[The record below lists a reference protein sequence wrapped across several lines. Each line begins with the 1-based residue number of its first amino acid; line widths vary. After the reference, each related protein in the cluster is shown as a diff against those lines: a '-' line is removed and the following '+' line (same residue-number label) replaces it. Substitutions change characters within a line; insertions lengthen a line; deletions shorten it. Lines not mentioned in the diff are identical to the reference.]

1 MPENLNLS
9 VENIGGLYGTRR
21 FEFKPGLNL
30 ATAPNAA
37 GKSSLIHAI
46 QTLVLDERDLST
58 REYFLHAFES
68 MGRVELDLEGHQYIR
83 RLRAR
88 DGGLS
93 VGGEALHPEGR
104 KVNLFCIASEDNE
117 LIDRVKTGKALRST
131 LLDFSDHKYYE
142 LLGDFFEQLHLR
154 SESQLKQY
162 RDKQAELELLM
173 GQLKRIETEL
183 ERLEKERK
191 AVEEVPLEV
200 VVKTEEERRR
210 LAQAQKELSE
220 IIAQITE
227 TEGEIGRTKNRLEVL
242 KNQELRL
249 QQRVGEFENQH
260 PDIEEELASIDR
272 ELESY
277 KDQLDQLRSEMD
289 GVQAR
294 LQDTGHNWTRHV
306 KFGVDECFACGKPI
320 KAEELRD
327 RQRQLE
333 QRSAELS
340 NEINSKQWQMDGR
353 QKERTQLQQ
362 EWTEV
367 RSQIRA
373 ELNNA
378 KRAIDVQ
385 EDALKKSEAKLDDL
399 LPRHPKLSEL
409 VKQLEATFDKE
420 VREKLEKRRQLD
432 EEIARRDQDRKTKI
446 ASIEQIGDV
455 RTQILQFQ
463 EEIRFY
469 QQLKN
474 LALEKAETVR
484 KAVRDMFNERID
496 EVYRLL
502 EFDKDFE
509 RIYLDDG
516 FQLKIIRRFG
526 DERRSDKPGT
536 TINTLSR
543 SEKET
548 VALVLVLAGRE
559 AYLPDF
565 PLFVADE
572 TTFYDSTR
580 FRRIVEYVGKRAPY
594 TIITNLV
601 PKDKQD
607 NLTIEYELAK
617 L

>member
-9 VENIGGLYGTRR
+9 VENISGLYGTRR

-30 ATAPNAA
+30 VTAPNAA
-37 GKSSLIHAI
+37 GKSSLIHAL
-46 QTLVLDERDLST
+46 QALVLDERDLTS
-58 REYFLHAFES
+58 RDYFLHTFES
-68 MGRVELDLEGHQYIR
+68 MGRVELSMGGHQYVR

-88 DGGLS
+88 DGGIS
-93 VGGEALHPEGR
+93 VGGEALHPEGQ

-117 LIDRVKTGKALRST
+117 LVDRVKTGKALRST

-142 LLGDFFEQLHLR
+142 LLGDFSEQQRLR

-162 RDKQAELELLM
+162 RDKKAELELLT
-173 GQLKRIETEL
+173 GQLRRIEAEL
-183 ERLEKERK
+183 EQLEKERK
-191 AVEEVPLEV
+191 TMEEVPLEI

-210 LAQAQKELSE
+210 LAKAQNELSDTISE
-220 IIAQITE
+220 ITA
-227 TEGEIGRTKNRLEVL
+227 TEGDISRTKNRLEGL

-249 QQRVGEFENQH
+249 QQRVGEFQGQH
-260 PDIEEELASIDR
+260 PDIEDELASIDR

-277 KDQLDQLRSEMD
+277 KDKLDQFRSEMD

-294 LQDTGHNWTRHV
+294 LQDTSHNWTRHV
-306 KFGVDECFACGKPI
+306 KYGVDECFACGKPI
-320 KAEELRD
+320 KAEDLRD
-327 RQRQLE
+327 RQKKLE
-333 QRSAELS
+333 QRSAELG
-340 NEINSKQWQMDGR
+340 NEINSLQWRMDGR

-373 ELNNA
+373 DLNNA
-378 KRAIDVQ
+378 RRAIDVQ
-385 EDALKKSEAKLDDL
+385 EDILKKLEAKLGGL
-399 LPRHPKLSEL
+399 LPSRPKLSEL

-420 VREKLEKRRQLD
+420 TREILEKRRQLD
-432 EEIARRDQDRKTKI
+432 EKIARRDQDGKTKI

-455 RTQILQFQ
+455 RTQILQLQ

-474 LALEKAETVR
+474 LASEKAEVVR
-484 KAVRDMFNERID
+484 RAVRDMFNEHIT

-526 DERRSDKPGT
+526 DQRRPDN
-536 TINTLSR
+536 INTLSR

-548 VALVLVLAGRE
+548 VALVLMLAGRE

-580 FRRIVEYVGKRAPY
+580 FRRIVEYVSKRVPY

-601 PKDKQD
+601 AKEKQD
-607 NLTIEYELAK
+607 TLSIEYELAK

>member
-1 MPENLNLS
+1 MPENLSLS
-9 VENIGGLYGTRR
+9 VENISGLYGTRR

-30 ATAPNAA
+30 VTAPNAA
-37 GKSSLIHAI
+37 GKSSLIHAL
-46 QTLVLDERDLST
+46 QALVLDERDLST
-58 REYFLHAFES
+58 RDYFLHTFES
-68 MGRVELDLEGHQYIR
+68 MGRVELSMGGHQYVR

-88 DGGLS
+88 DGGIS
-93 VGGEALHPEGR
+93 VGGEALHPEGQ

-117 LIDRVKTGKALRST
+117 LVDRVKTGKALRST

-142 LLGDFFEQLHLR
+142 LLGDFSEQQRLR

-162 RDKQAELELLM
+162 RDKQAELELLT
-173 GQLKRIETEL
+173 GQLRRIEAEL
-183 ERLEKERK
+183 EQLEKERK
-191 AVEEVPLEV
+191 TMEEVPLEV

-220 IIAQITE
+220 IIGEITA
-227 TEGEIGRTKNRLEVL
+227 TEGDISRIKNRLEDL
-242 KNQELRL
+242 RNQELRL
-249 QQRVGEFENQH
+249 QQRVGDFESQH
-260 PDIEEELASIDR
+260 PDIEDELASIDR

-277 KDQLDQLRSEMD
+277 KNQLDQFRSEMD
-289 GVQAR
+289 SVQAR
-294 LQDTGHNWTRHV
+294 LQDTSHNWTRHV
-306 KFGVDECFACGKPI
+306 KYGVDECFACGKPI
-320 KAEELRD
+320 KAEDLRD
-327 RQRQLE
+327 RQKKLE
-333 QRSAELS
+333 QRSAELG
-340 NEINSKQWQMDGR
+340 NEINSLQWRMDGR
-353 QKERTQLQQ
+353 QKERNQLQQ

-373 ELNNA
+373 DLNNA
-378 KRAIDVQ
+378 RRAIDVQ
-385 EDALKKSEAKLDDL
+385 EDTHKKLEAKLDGL
-399 LPRHPKLSEL
+399 LPNRPKLSEL

-420 VREKLEKRRQLD
+420 TREKLEKRRQLD
-432 EEIARRDQDRKTKI
+432 EKIARRDQDRKTKI
-446 ASIEQIGDV
+446 ASLEQIGDV

-474 LALEKAETVR
+474 LASEKAEIVR
-484 KAVRDMFNERID
+484 RAVRDMFNERIT

-526 DERRSDKPGT
+526 DQRKPDN
-536 TINTLSR
+536 INTLSR
-543 SEKET
+543 GEKET
-548 VALVLVLAGRE
+548 VALVLMLAGRE

-580 FRRIVEYVGKRAPY
+580 FRKIVEYVSKRAPY

-601 PKDKQD
+601 AKDKQD
-607 NLTIEYELAK
+607 TLTIEHQLA
-617 L
+617 LA

>member
-1 MPENLNLS
+1 MPENLSLS
-9 VENIGGLYGTRR
+9 VENISGLYGTRR

-30 ATAPNAA
+30 VTAPNAA
-37 GKSSLIHAI
+37 GKSSLIHAL
-46 QTLVLDERDLST
+46 QALVLDERNLST
-58 REYFLHAFES
+58 RDYFLHTFES
-68 MGRVELDLEGHQYIR
+68 MGRVELSMGGHQYVR

-88 DGGLS
+88 DGGIS
-93 VGGEALHPEGR
+93 VGGEALHPEGQ

-117 LIDRVKTGKALRST
+117 LVDRVKTGKALRST

-142 LLGDFFEQLHLR
+142 LFGDFSEQQRLR

-162 RDKQAELELLM
+162 RDKQAELELLT
-173 GQLKRIETEL
+173 GQLRRIEAEL
-183 ERLEKERK
+183 EQLEKERK
-191 AVEEVPLEV
+191 TAEEVPLEV

-220 IIAQITE
+220 TIGEITS
-227 TEGEIGRTKNRLEVL
+227 TEGDISRIKNRLEDL
-242 KNQELRL
+242 RNQELRL
-249 QQRVGEFENQH
+249 QQRVGDFESQH

-277 KDQLDQLRSEMD
+277 KNQLDQFRSEMD
-289 GVQAR
+289 SVQAR
-294 LQDTGHNWTRHV
+294 LQDTSHNWTRHV
-306 KFGVDECFACGKPI
+306 KYGVDECFACGKPL
-320 KAEELRD
+320 KAEDLRD
-327 RQRQLE
+327 RQKKLE
-333 QRSAELS
+333 QRSAELG
-340 NEINSKQWQMDGR
+340 NEINSLQWRMDGR

-373 ELNNA
+373 DLNNVR
-378 KRAIDVQ
+378 RAIDVQ
-385 EDALKKSEAKLDDL
+385 EDTHKKLEAKLDGL
-399 LPRHPKLSEL
+399 LPNRPKLSEL
-409 VKQLEATFDKE
+409 VKQLEATFDKDT
-420 VREKLEKRRQLD
+420 REKLEKRRQLD
-432 EEIARRDQDRKTKI
+432 EKIARRDQDRKTKI
-446 ASIEQIGDV
+446 ASLEQIGDV

-474 LALEKAETVR
+474 LASEKAEIVR
-484 KAVRDMFNERID
+484 RAVRDMFNERIT

-526 DERRSDKPGT
+526 DQRKPDN
-536 TINTLSR
+536 ISTLSR
-543 SEKET
+543 GEKET
-548 VALVLVLAGRE
+548 VALVLMLAGRE

-565 PLFVADE
+565 PLFIADE

-580 FRRIVEYVGKRAPY
+580 FRRIVEYVSKRAPY

-601 PKDKQD
+601 SKEKQD
-607 NLTIEYELAK
+607 NLTIEHQFAVV
-617 L
+617 

>member
-9 VENIGGLYGTRR
+9 VENISGLYGIRR

-30 ATAPNAA
+30 VTAPNAT
-37 GKSSLIHAI
+37 GKSSLIHAL
-46 QTLVLDERDLST
+46 QALVLDERDLST
-58 REYFLHAFES
+58 RDYFLHTFES
-68 MGRVELDLEGHQYIR
+68 MGRVELSMGGHQYVR

-88 DGGLS
+88 DGGIS
-93 VGGEALHPEGR
+93 VGGEALHPEGQ

-117 LIDRVKTGKALRST
+117 LVDRVKTGKALRST

-142 LLGDFFEQLHLR
+142 LLGDFSEQQRLR

-162 RDKQAELELLM
+162 RDKQAELELLT
-173 GQLKRIETEL
+173 GQLRRIETEL
-183 ERLEKERK
+183 EQLEKERK
-191 AVEEVPLEV
+191 TMEEVPLEV

-220 IIAQITE
+220 IIGEITA
-227 TEGEIGRTKNRLEVL
+227 TEGDISRIKNRLEDL
-242 KNQELRL
+242 RNQELRL
-249 QQRVGEFENQH
+249 QQRVGDFESQH

-277 KDQLDQLRSEMD
+277 KNQLDQFRSEMD
-289 GVQAR
+289 SVQAR
-294 LQDTGHNWTRHV
+294 LQDTSHNWTRHV
-306 KFGVDECFACGKPI
+306 KYGVDECFACGKPI
-320 KAEELRD
+320 KAEDLRD
-327 RQRQLE
+327 RQKKLE
-333 QRSAELS
+333 QRSAELG
-340 NEINSKQWQMDGR
+340 NEINSLQWRMDGR

-373 ELNNA
+373 DLNNA
-378 KRAIDVQ
+378 RRAIDVQ
-385 EDALKKSEAKLDDL
+385 EDTHKKWEDKLDGL
-399 LPRHPKLSEL
+399 LPNRPKLSEL

-420 VREKLEKRRQLD
+420 TREKLEKRRQLD
-432 EEIARRDQDRKTKI
+432 EKIARRDQDRKTKI
-446 ASIEQIGDV
+446 ASLEQIGDV

-474 LALEKAETVR
+474 LASEKAEIVR
-484 KAVRDMFNERID
+484 RAVRDMFNERIT

-526 DERRSDKPGT
+526 DQRKPDN
-536 TINTLSR
+536 INTLSR
-543 SEKET
+543 GEKET
-548 VALVLVLAGRE
+548 VALVLMLAGRE

-565 PLFVADE
+565 PLFIADE

-580 FRRIVEYVGKRAPY
+580 FRRVVEYVSKRAPY

-601 PKDKQD
+601 PKDRQD
-607 NLTIEYELAK
+607 TLSIEYELAK
-617 L
+617 I

>member
-1 MPENLNLS
+1 MPENLSLS
-9 VENIGGLYGTRR
+9 VENISGLYGTRR
-21 FEFKPGLNL
+21 FDFKPGLNL
-30 ATAPNAA
+30 VTAPNAA
-37 GKSSLIHAI
+37 GKSSLIHAL
-46 QTLVLDERDLST
+46 QALVLDERDLAT
-58 REYFLHAFES
+58 RDYFLHSFES
-68 MGRVELDLEGHQYIR
+68 MGRVELSMGGHQYVR

-88 DGGLS
+88 DGGIS
-93 VGGEALHPEGR
+93 VGGEALHPEGQ

-117 LIDRVKTGKALRST
+117 LVDRVKTGKALRST

-142 LLGDFFEQLHLR
+142 LFGDFSEQQRLR

-162 RDKQAELELLM
+162 RDKQAELELLT
-173 GQLKRIETEL
+173 GQLKRIEAEL
-183 ERLEKERK
+183 EQLEKERK
-191 AVEEVPLEV
+191 TMEEVPLEI

-220 IIAQITE
+220 IIGETTA
-227 TEGEIGRTKNRLEVL
+227 TEGDISRIKNRLEDL
-242 KNQELRL
+242 RNQELRL
-249 QQRVGEFENQH
+249 QQRVGDFESQH

-277 KDQLDQLRSEMD
+277 KTQLDQFRSEMES
-289 GVQAR
+289 VQAR
-294 LQDTGHNWTRHV
+294 LQDTSHNWTRHV
-306 KFGVDECFACGKPI
+306 KYGVDECFACGKPI
-320 KAEELRD
+320 KAEDLRD
-327 RQRQLE
+327 RQKKLE
-333 QRSAELS
+333 QRSAELG
-340 NEINSKQWQMDGR
+340 NEINSLQWRMDGR

-373 ELNNA
+373 DLNNA
-378 KRAIDVQ
+378 RRAIDVQ
-385 EDALKKSEAKLDDL
+385 EDTHKKLEAKLDGL
-399 LPRHPKLSEL
+399 LPNRPKLSEL

-420 VREKLEKRRQLD
+420 TREKLEKRRQLD
-432 EEIARRDQDRKTKI
+432 EKIARRDQDRKTKI
-446 ASIEQIGDV
+446 ASLEQIGDV

-474 LALEKAETVR
+474 LASEKAEVVR
-484 KAVRDMFNERID
+484 RAVRDMFNERIT

-526 DERRSDKPGT
+526 DQRKPDN
-536 TINTLSR
+536 INTLSR
-543 SEKET
+543 GEKET
-548 VALVLVLAGRE
+548 VALVLMLAGRE

-565 PLFVADE
+565 PLFIADE

-580 FRRIVEYVGKRAPY
+580 FRRVVEYVSKRAPY

-607 NLTIEYELAK
+607 TLTIEYELAK
-617 L
+617 V